1 MYEVTL
7 LCYNDD
13 HHKYYWFQGEYLGK
27 TFEDVA
33 ESMFYQGMEQGECSN
48 SKLVIK
54 EISIFD
60 FPEKICD
67 TLDNYLTREKDIH
80 LKIFKKLISEKFCD
94 AKAILWLE
102 DEEVT

>member
-1 MYEVTL
+1 MDEVTL

-13 HHKYYWFQGEYLGK
+13 YHQYCWLQGEYLGN
-27 TFEDVA
+27 TFEDVV
-33 ESMFYQGMEQGECSN
+33 ENMFYQGMEQGEYSN

-67 TLDNYLTREKDIH
+67 ILDKYLTREKD
-80 LKIFKKLISEKFCD
+80 LNFKIFKKLVAKKFYD

-102 DEEVT
+102 DEGVT